1 MDKTRFNDKFFECDY
16 LHLTALTKETY
27 FIKYDGATPLH
38 LAASN
43 GHVKICQLIMEHLS
57 NKNPANF
64 HTIGDFT
71 PFHEAA
77 KNGHLGVCQLMID
90 NLSDKNPATKSARVT
105 PLHLAAQF
113 GDVALCKL
121 IMENLVDKNPRC
133 SSGTTPLI
141 RATLHLK
148 FEVCEIFHE
157 NGIHLK
163 EKELETSLTV
173 MGNTTLRTLI
183 ISGLK
188 NFSRISPK
196 F

>member
-1 MDKTRFNDKFFECDY
+1 MDKTRFNDKCFEWDY

-27 FIKYDGATPLH
+27 FIKYDGVTPLH

-57 NKNPANF
+57 DKNPANDYWL
-64 HTIGDFT
+64 GGFT

-77 KNGHLGVCQLMID
+77 KNGHLAVCQLMID
-90 NLSDKNPATKSARVT
+90 NLADKNPATTAARVT
-105 PLHLAAQF
+105 PLHLAAQN
-113 GDVALCKL
+113 GHVALCNL

-133 SSGTTPLI
+133 SSGTTPLS

-148 FEVCEIFHE
+148 FEVCQIFHE

-163 EKELETSLTV
+163 EKELETSLKV
-173 MGNTTLRTLI
+173 MESTTLATIRYNG
-183 ISGLK
+183 SW
-188 NFSRISPK
+188 
-196 F
+196 